1 MDLSIYFKPIDK
13 IEIKN
18 KTIGSVTRTY
28 YTEFP
33 DWESSDIV
41 FISVHENR
49 GANEQLN
56 NDIDCISARKFLYD
70 FKWEGDLKIADFGVL
85 EAGATLKDTYSALSE
100 ITFEVQKK
108 ENYLLF

>member
-33 DWESSDIV
+33 DWESLIY
-41 FISVHENR
+41 I
-49 GANEQLN
+49 
-56 NDIDCISARKFLYD
+56 Y
-70 FKWEGDLKIADFGVL
+70 
-85 EAGATLKDTYSALSE
+85 
-100 ITFEVQKK
+100 
-108 ENYLLF
+108 

>member
-28 YTEFP
+28 LSEFP
-33 DWESSDIV
+33 DWESLITV

-56 NDIDCISARKFLYD
+56 NDNIVFQKFLHD
-70 FKWEGDLKIADFGVL
+70 LNGGRFK
-85 EAGATLKDTYSALSE
+85 
-100 ITFEVQKK
+100 
-108 ENYLLF
+108 NC